1 MAVAIDLRARLIS
14 RPVQAALVGAFCI
27 AFSGILF
34 DLANVSASTG
44 AFFRCLWA
52 LPFLLPLAFIEDR
65 RFGSRPL
72 RGRLLAGIAGL
83 FFAADLILWHRAI
96 HEVGAGLS
104 TVLGNLQVV
113 FVGPLAW
120 VLLAERLRRRS
131 IAAIPIALGG
141 VVLISGVLEQH
152 AFGRRP
158 GVGVAFG
165 LGSALGYTGFLLC
178 LRQSG
183 ADVRRLAGP
192 LSDSTLVCAVACAV
206 AGAAIGDLDL
216 APPLHAQLWLVL
228 LGVTSQVI
236 GWLFIALSLPRLPAA
251 LTSVLLTLQPLLSI
265 LFAAMILSERPSP
278 LQLAGASGVLA
289 ALLLATATP
298 GATRRPADM
307 PVGPAT

>member
-1 MAVAIDLRARLIS
+1 MAAALDLRARLIA

-52 LPFLLPLAFIEDR
+52 LPILLPLAFLEDR
-65 RFGSRPL
+65 RFGPRPR
-72 RGRLLAGIAGL
+72 RGRLIAGVAGI

-120 VLLAERLRRRS
+120 VILGERLRRRS

-141 VVLISGVLEQH
+141 VVLISGILEAH

-158 GVGVAFG
+158 GLGVAYG
-165 LGSALGYTGFLLC
+165 VTTALAYTGFLLC

-192 LSDSTLVCAVACAV
+192 LSDATVVCAACCVV
-206 AGAAIGDLDL
+206 AGLALGDLDL
-216 APPLHAQLWLVL
+216 VPSLPATLWLVA
-228 LGVTSQVI
+228 LGVSSQAI

-265 LFAAMILSERPSP
+265 MFAALILSERPSL
-278 LQLAGASGVLA
+278 LQLLGAMGVLA

-298 GATRRPADM
+298 GATR
-307 PVGPAT
+307 PVGEVA